1 MIKTMGLSEN
11 DYKIAEANGIPRN
24 IVYMRFYR
32 HAWDKEKAIT
42 QPVRQ
47 RLYLWE
53 KWKDKAVVSETTF
66 RNRVHKGWPEEKA
79 ATTPGHFGI
88 IKHKRR
94 TKLRIVKDTI
104 AEHEGTDEQL
114 VRKLKFILDI

>member
-1 MIKTMGLSEN
+1 LEGKLTEK
-11 DYKIAEANGIPRN
+11 DYAIAEANGISRSLL
-24 IVYMRFYR
+24 YQRFYR
-32 HAWDKEKAIT
+32 HEWDKEKAMT
-42 QPVRQ
+42 KPVRQ
-47 RLYLWE
+47 NLYLWE

-66 RNRVHKGWPEEKA
+66 RNRVHKGWTEEKA

-94 TKLRIVKDTI
+94 TKLQIVKDTI
-104 AEHEGTDEQL
+104 TEHEGTDEQL